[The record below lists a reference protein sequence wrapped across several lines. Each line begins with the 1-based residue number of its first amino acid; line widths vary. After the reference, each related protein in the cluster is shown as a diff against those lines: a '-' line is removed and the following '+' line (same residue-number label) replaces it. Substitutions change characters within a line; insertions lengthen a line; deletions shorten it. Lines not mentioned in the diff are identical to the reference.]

1 MHVDE
6 IKALAQHAHS
16 DAAVCDALFEAL
28 WGDNRDD
35 AVHSAWALTHL
46 PKSDNDVIAARREAL
61 VAMATTTDDTSLR
74 RLTLA
79 LLERLEW
86 EVPTDDEEGNST
98 NPESQAHT
106 GVCPY
111 VQLLNFS
118 LEHLMMPEEPYGV
131 RALCMKLAYTLSL
144 PYPELLAELRQSLL
158 LIEPSELGSGV
169 RHTRN
174 KILEKLQG
182 YRL

>member
-1 MHVDE
+1 MHIDE
-6 IKALAQHAHS
+6 IKALAQQAHC
-16 DAAVCDALFEAL
+16 DAAVCNALFNDL
-28 WGDNRDD
+28 WSDNRDN
-35 AVHSAWALTHL
+35 AVHAAWALTHL
-46 PKSDNDVIAARREAL
+46 PKGDNDRIAARREAL
-61 VAMATTTDDTSLR
+61 VALVTTTADTSLR

-86 EVPTDDEEGNST
+86 TAPDDET
-98 NPESQAHT
+98 NDGDDSESRVYT

-118 LEHLMMPEEPYGV
+118 MEHLMMPEEPYGV
-131 RALCMKLAYTLSL
+131 RSLCMKLAYTLSL

-169 RHTRN
+169 RHTRK
-174 KILEKLQG
+174 KILEKII
-182 YRL
+182 

>member
-1 MHVDE
+1 MTTMHVDE
-6 IKALAQHAHS
+6 IKALAHQAHS

-61 VAMATTTDDTSLR
+61 VGLAVSTPDTSLR

-86 EVPTDDEEGNST
+86 TAPDDETDDEADS
-98 NPESQAHT
+98 ESRAYT

-118 LEHLMMPEEPYGV
+118 MEHLLMPEEPYGV

-174 KILEKLQG
+174 KILGKLQG
-182 YRL
+182 

>member
-46 PKSDNDVIAARREAL
+46 PKSDNDTIDAHRDAL
-61 VAMATTTDDTSLR
+61 VSLAVTTPNTSLR

-86 EVPTDDEEGNST
+86 TAPDDETDDEVDS
-98 NPESQAHT
+98 ESRAYT
-106 GVCPY
+106 GACSY
-111 VQLLNFS
+111 IQLLNFN